1 MNSFGYFVDDWR
13 LWFESCSVAPPAH
26 LAGPLF
32 DSSLAM
38 VHCALQGLGVALAP
52 PVMFA
57 RELAQGSLV
66 QPFATRLHAGGY
78 WLTQLPLREPR
89 TGAAVRA
96 VAAAG
101 AVGTARRRLT
111 PPADGLRPCVCSRRS

>member
-66 QPFATRLHAGGY
+66 QPFATLLHVGGY
-78 WLTQLPLREPR
+78 WLTQLPLRPPR
-89 TGAAVRA
+89 
-96 VAAAG
+96 AAAQRFAQWLQQVLSVQPG
-101 AVGTARRRLT
+101 G
-111 PPADGLRPCVCSRRS
+111 D